1 MNKIFSSIKIQWDKN
16 PLPLILWLAVF
27 ARLVS
32 VIFAKGWGML
42 DDHFLVIEVAQSWA
56 DGGDVSFWLP
66 SSAENEGPTGHSF
79 FYTGLHYL
87 LFLLMNFLG
96 FESPQGRMFVVR
108 FFHGAFSIITV
119 YLGYK
124 IAEKLSD
131 KKTARMT
138 GLLLA
143 VSWFMPWL
151 SVRNLVEVVATPF
164 LLIGTWMILKTDEK
178 SSHWKTFLFAGFIVG
193 LAFSVR
199 FQTIIYGGGMGL
211 ALLFYKRFK
220 EGIIFG
226 AGYFIAV
233 ILIQGGIDFFVWQQ
247 PFAELTEYVR
257 YNLENAYNYITGGWY
272 KYILLLVGVIIPP
285 ISIFLLIGFFV
296 NWRKHLLI
304 FLPTFL
310 FLAFHSYFPNK
321 QERFIFTI
329 VPFIIILGMMGWNFV
344 SDKWSFW
351 MNHPRLKTGIWIF
364 FWTLNI
370 ILIIPVS
377 TMYSKRARVEAMT
390 YLSQYENL
398 NAIIIENTN
407 EAGVD
412 IVPIFYSGQ
421 WPQIFEL
428 TKSEPAEELPDFSL
442 NPELEPRF
450 VLFYRDDNLDARVA
464 ELKKIIP
471 GLVPETVALPSFVD
485 RVMHWLNPNNKNE
498 TIYIYRN
505 TKFFATLP

>member
-1 MNKIFSSIKIQWDKN
+1 MKKIISTIRLRWEEN
-16 PLPLILWLAVF
+16 PLPLILWMAIF

-56 DGGDVSFWLP
+56 DGGDVSLWLP
-66 SSAENEGPTGHSF
+66 WTAGNEGPTGHSF
-79 FYTGLHYL
+79 FYAGLHYL
-87 LFLLMNFLG
+87 LFSFLNLIG
-96 FESPQGRMFVVR
+96 FDSPQWRMFVVR
-108 FFHGAFSIITV
+108 LIHGAFSLITV

-124 IAEKLSD
+124 IANQLSD
-131 KKTARMT
+131 KKTARLT

-164 LLIGTWMILKTDEK
+164 LMIGTWMILKSEEK
-178 SSHWKTFLFAGFIVG
+178 KNLWRTFLLAGFIVG
-193 LAFSVR
+193 IAFSVR

-211 ALLFYKRFK
+211 ALLFYKKFK
-220 EGIIFG
+220 EGIVFG
-226 AGYFIAV
+226 AGYFVAV
-233 ILIQGGIDFFVWQQ
+233 ILIQGGIDFIVWQQ

-272 KYILLLVGVIIPP
+272 NYLLLLLGVMIPP
-285 ISIFLLIGFFV
+285 VSIFLLIGFFV
-296 NWRKHLLI
+296 NWRKHLLV

-329 VPFIIILGMMGWNFV
+329 VPFIIILGMVGWNFILNN
-344 SDKWSFW
+344 SGFW
-351 MNHPRLKTGIWIF
+351 KKNLKLNTGIWIF

-370 ILIIPVS
+370 ILLVPVS

-390 YLSQYENL
+390 HLSHYKNITS
-398 NAIIIENTN
+398 IIIENIN
-407 EAGVD
+407 ETGVD
-412 IVPIFYSGQ
+412 IVPKFYSAQ
-421 WPQIFEL
+421 WPKVYEL
-428 TKSEPAEELPDFSL
+428 TKSKPAGLLPDFTI

-450 VLFYRDDNLDARVA
+450 VLFYREDNLDARVA
-464 ELKKIIP
+464 ETKKIIP
-471 GLVPETVALPSFVD
+471 GLVPETIALPSFVD

-505 TKFFATLP
+505 TKFFP